1 VILGSAFFFFLLV
14 GVCSSKK
21 TDTDQKMS
29 SRSDEH
35 DDGERITFEILF
47 WLVVFKQGI
56 QEGWRRGIQG
66 HFSKVV
72 VV

>member
-1 VILGSAFFFFLLV
+1 
-14 GVCSSKK
+14 
-21 TDTDQKMS
+21 MS